1 MDPPTED
8 ELRAESRK
16 PDPQDAKAVMPD
28 MPPPPPPVSTDDTDD
43 ADADA
48 DDTDDATY
56 ADAVVS
62 QSPVASNDQKESQG
76 EDEDEAAS
84 EEEVKEP
91 VTTTTTTTTTA
102 TSSNN
107 TKPTPTPTMPGGL
120 KEIKD
125 PQPLKERRIQFLEL
139 RSYEAKRRTIYTSK
153 MKSTN
158 LYWRAFRNMLAQA
171 YEETDRAE
179 NLVRGTLAANES
191 YAHFLRAA
199 AEDRLD
205 YNGKPVDK
213 KRGEKIKIERGYKY
227 SSLGGGGLLNA
238 VAAEQDRVK
247 LAADEH
253 DNDAGKISGSGYSNA
268 NANANANAN
277 INHNVSFDGLPEHSM
292 LHSLIHS
299 QIEMADVMTENIN
312 FVKDISLEKMH
323 SLRKELEA
331 EVSVM
336 GALGDATMFELKKA
350 EDDVQK
356 SWGEFTIV

>member
-253 DNDAGKISGSGYSNA
+253 DNDAGKISGLGLGYS
-268 NANANANAN
+268 NANANAN

-336 GALGDATMFELKKA
+336 GALGDATMFELRKA

-356 SWGEFTIV
+356 SWGEFTII